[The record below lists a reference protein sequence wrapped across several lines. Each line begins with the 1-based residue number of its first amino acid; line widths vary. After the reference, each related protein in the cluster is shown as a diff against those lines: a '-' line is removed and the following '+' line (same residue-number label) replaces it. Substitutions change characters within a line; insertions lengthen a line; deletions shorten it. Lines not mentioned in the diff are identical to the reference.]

1 MPSFALP
8 DLAWSTW
15 LLAAAG
21 GFILAMLVPKLLP
34 DGSRFSSVLVFT
46 IICLASVCGVIGA
59 LKYFGP
65 Q

>member
-1 MPSFALP
+1 MPFALP

-21 GFILAMLVPKLLP
+21 GFALAALVPKLAP
-34 DGSRFSSVLVFT
+34 DGSRSSGIIVFI
-46 IICLASVCGVIGA
+46 IICLASVCGAIGA
-59 LKYFGP
+59 LKWFNA

>member
-1 MPSFALP
+1 MPLGLP

-15 LLAAAG
+15 LLVAAG
-21 GFILAMLVPKLLP
+21 GFVLAWLVPKLAP
-34 DGSRFSSVLVFT
+34 DGSRSSGIIVFI

-59 LKYFGP
+59 LKWFGE